1 MRPWFFIVNLWWF
14 ALLIGFSA
22 KSALPSP
29 ESGLPAPRVFAA
41 RGVVRELRPA
51 ERVVVIQH
59 EAIAGFMAAMTMPFT
74 VKETGE
80 FSELQRGDVVA
91 FQLHVTPTESWV
103 DHLARTGT
111 VTLPAETNA
120 AAAPDWR
127 NELLHYP
134 FTNEL
139 GQAVRLSDFPGQALA
154 ITFFYTRC
162 PLPEFCPRLSR
173 NFQMASQQLESLP
186 GAPPNWHLLSVSF
199 DPEFDSPALLRA
211 YGQGYHYD
219 PAHWSFL
226 TGPADEIHKLAQAA
240 GVTVTADG
248 SVLNHNFRTLIIV
261 ASGRLQTVFPTS
273 GDLSDQIAAELLK
286 AAKVTNRNAA
296 ASQSNKM

>member
-1 MRPWFFIVNLWWF
+1 MRSWFTILSACWF
-14 ALLIGFSA
+14 VLLIGSSA
-22 KSALPSP
+22 KSAWSSP
-29 ESGLPAPRVFAA
+29 GPGLPAAQVFAA

-59 EAIAGFMAAMTMPFT
+59 EAIVGFMAAMTMPFP
-74 VKETGE
+74 VKAAGE
-80 FSELQRGDVVA
+80 LAGLRRVDVVA

-103 DHLARTGT
+103 DHLSRLGA

-120 AAAPDWR
+120 AAPPDWR
-127 NELLHYP
+127 SELLDYP

-173 NFQMASQQLESLP
+173 NFQAVTQKLESQP
-186 GAPPNWHLLSVSF
+186 DAPANWHLLSVSF
-199 DPEFDSPALLRA
+199 DPEFDSPAMLRA
-211 YGQGYHYD
+211 YGQSYHYD
-219 PAHWSFL
+219 PARWSFL
-226 TGPADEIHKLAQAA
+226 TGPADEIHKLAQAV

-248 SVLNHNFRTLIIV
+248 TLLNHNFRTLIID
-261 ASGRLQTVFPTS
+261 ASGRLQTVIPIG
-273 GDLSDQIAAELLK
+273 GDLSDQIAVELLK
-286 AAKVTNRNAA
+286 AAAVTNQAI
-296 ASQSNKM
+296 SLDQPH